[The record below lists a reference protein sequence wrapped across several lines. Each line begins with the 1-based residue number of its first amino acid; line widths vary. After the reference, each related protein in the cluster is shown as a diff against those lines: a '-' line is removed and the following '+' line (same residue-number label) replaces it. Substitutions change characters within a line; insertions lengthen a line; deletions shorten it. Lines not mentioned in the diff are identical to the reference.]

1 MNAIKDVQ
9 RVMRSVLSI
18 LSAQP
23 SPIHGNLLF
32 RTSLEFLANMMR
44 ISLFQLASSSDWRDV
59 IIIKEDSFCGST
71 VLSSSGYLHSYLMQ
85 KEMPLFNSSL
95 LSECGLLVNVGDY
108 TAEGSEDPTELHSKE
123 NVPLSRGNDKMISL
137 NAPAL
142 TSLLEHSQTRFC
154 NLFVVVPNGRKVH
167 CSYFLGT
174 RPRSRLVAWFCYYP
188 LVLVRLIY
196 FAGIDRDRTQNSTC
210 IGR

>member
-1 MNAIKDVQ
+1 
-9 RVMRSVLSI
+9 MRSVLSI

-32 RTSLEFLANMMR
+32 RTSLEFLAKIMR
-44 ISLFQLASSSDWRDV
+44 ISLFQLASSSECRDF
-59 IIIKEDSFCGST
+59 IIIEEDSFCGST
-71 VLSSSGYLHSYLMQ
+71 SALFFWLLAFLLNAK

-108 TAEGSEDPTELHSKE
+108 TTEGSEDPTELHSKE

-154 NLFVVVPNGRKVH
+154 NLFVVAPNGRKVH